1 MIKVDAR
8 GQQCPIPVVQTKRA
22 IQALGGSGEVEV
34 LVDNEIAV
42 QNLTKMAEQKGYGI
56 VAEKSGEREY
66 RARLTVF
73 NGELQVPLA
82 MQRDP
87 RQASDLVV
95 VVAADVMGR
104 GDEALGRVLL
114 KGFIYALAQTEEL
127 PESILFYN
135 RGAFLTTEGSDSLA
149 DLQELEARGVKIF
162 TCGTCLNHYG
172 LTEKLLVG
180 SVTNMYTIVEQLM
193 SAGRVI
199 KP

>member
-1 MIKVDAR
+1 M
-8 GQQCPIPVVQTKRA
+8 
-22 IQALGGSGEVEV
+22 
-34 LVDNEIAV
+34 
-42 QNLTKMAEQKGYGI
+42 
-56 VAEKSGEREY
+56 
-66 RARLTVF
+66 
-73 NGELQVPLA
+73 
-82 MQRDP
+82 
-87 RQASDLVV
+87 
-95 VVAADVMGR
+95 AADVMGR

-180 SVTNMYTIVEQLM
+180 SVTNMYTIVEQMM

>member
-22 IQALGGSGEVEV
+22 IQTLGGSGEVEV

-66 RARLTVF
+66 RARLTIF
-73 NGELQVPLA
+73 NGELQVPLV

-87 RQASDLVV
+87 RQAADLVV
-95 VVAADVMGR
+95 VVAADVMGQ
-104 GDEALGRVLL
+104 GEEALGRVLL
-114 KGFIYALAQTEEL
+114 KGFIYALAQTEEI
-127 PESILFYN
+127 PEAILFYN

-180 SVTNMYTIVEQLM
+180 SVTNMYTIVEQMM

>member
-73 NGELQVPLA
+73 NGELRVPLA

-87 RQASDLVV
+87 RQAADLVV
-95 VVAADVMGR
+95 VVAADVMGQ
-104 GDEALGRVLL
+104 GDDSLGRVLL

-127 PESILFYN
+127 PEAILFYN

-180 SVTNMYTIVEQLM
+180 SVTNMYTIVEQMM